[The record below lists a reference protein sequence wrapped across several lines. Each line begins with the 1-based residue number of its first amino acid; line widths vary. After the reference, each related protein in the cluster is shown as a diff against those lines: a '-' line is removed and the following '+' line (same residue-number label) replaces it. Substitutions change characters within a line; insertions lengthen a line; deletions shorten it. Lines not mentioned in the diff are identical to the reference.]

1 MKATTNNCMAQL
13 LQQIVCIMVNGLTLL
28 SANSDEMK
36 TLTLEGFLPMTGKGW
51 NGGGACLP
59 AVMMA
64 LRHVNQRVGLLDGYN
79 ITYHWVDTQVC
90 MYVYF
95 IDNGVKTGQ

>member
-1 MKATTNNCMAQL
+1 MKTTTNKWRTRI
-13 LQQIVCIMVNGLTLL
+13 LQQCLVILLYRVSLL
-28 SANSDEMK
+28 SASSDEVK

-79 ITYHWVDTQVC
+79 ITYHWVDTQVGK
-90 MYVYF
+90 
-95 IDNGVKTGQ
+95 IE